1 MKKRMLAAA
10 LLICLIISL
19 GVPAMAADSGSNA
32 LQTVRAL
39 GIMTGDSRGD
49 MNLGSSV
56 TRAEFA
62 SMLTAASSYK
72 DTISS
77 EGSGYSLFRDVKSSH
92 WASEYIRLAVE
103 QGWMTGYTDGTFRP
117 DETVTLE
124 EACSALLQ
132 LLGYGSS
139 SLAGSFPQAQLS
151 KASALG
157 LRDQLSAVQ
166 GTKLT
171 RQDCVYLFYNLLT
184 AQTSSG
190 QVYAASL
197 GYTVTNGEVDY
208 TAVTMEN
215 ISGPYVAETS
225 SVPLPFTPSTV
236 YRDGELSSSAAIS
249 QYDVYYY
256 NAGLNTLWIYTDRV
270 AGKIS
275 ALSPSA
281 ASPTSI
287 TISGVT
293 YSIGSS
299 AATYKLSALSGGA
312 VGNVVTLLL
321 GMDDEVVDVL
331 TGSEVDMVYY
341 GVVQSSSRAAST
353 DGSAAVQT
361 SVTVICT
368 DGAARTFTVDK
379 DTTYSAGRLVSVDI
393 SNGGVSIQGLSEK
406 TVSGKVNKDATKLGD
421 KTLSAD
427 VEILDTS
434 KEGDAVAIDPERL
447 ANQTLDSSY
456 VRYYALDENGEISHL
471 ILNDATGDTWNYGY
485 MVGVTDLSEP
495 DSMSISMQYTY
506 VMDGTTKTV
515 SSSTKYPVKNSGL
528 GLAIRYNADGS
539 IKSMKNTGAVVLTSL
554 GVLTAKADNRT
565 YALAEDIQV
574 YLKQGG
580 AYYLTDLSSINAEDY
595 TLTGYYDNFGC
606 PLGGQIRVIVAAV
619 K

>member
-1 MKKRMLAAA
+1 MKKRILT
-10 LLICLIISL
+10 LLLSLCLLLSL
-19 GVPAMAADSGSNA
+19 SAPAMAADSSSNA

-39 GIMTGDSRGD
+39 GIITGDSSGD
-49 MNLGSSV
+49 MNWSGSV

-62 SMLTAASSYK
+62 KMLTAASVYK

-77 EGSGYSLFRDVKSSH
+77 EGSGYSLFKDVKSSY

-117 DETVTLE
+117 DRTVTLE

-132 LLGYGSS
+132 LLGYDSN

-157 LRDQLSAVQ
+157 LRDQVSAARGQ
-166 GTKLT
+166 TLT

-184 AQTSSG
+184 AQNSSG
-190 QVYAASL
+190 QVYATSL
-197 GYTVTNGEVDY
+197 GYTLTNGEVDY

-215 ISGPYVAETS
+215 VSGPYVAETS
-225 SVPLPFTPSTV
+225 SVSLPFTPSTV

-256 NAGLNTLWIYTDRV
+256 NAGLSTLWIYTDRV

-281 ASPTSI
+281 TSPTSV

-299 AATYKLSALSGGA
+299 TATYKLSALGGGA

-321 GMDDEVVDVL
+321 GMDDTVVDVL
-331 TGSEVDMVYY
+331 TGSEVDMMYY
-341 GVVQSSSRAAST
+341 GVVQSSSRSAST
-353 DGSAAVQT
+353 DGSAVVQT
-361 SVTVICT
+361 SVTVVCT
-368 DGAARTFTVDK
+368 DGATRTFTVDK
-379 DTTYSAGRLVSVDI
+379 DATYSTGRLVSVDI
-393 SNGGVSIQGLSEK
+393 SNGGIVIKSLSEK
-406 TVSGKVNKDATKLGD
+406 TISGKVNKDATKLGD
-421 KTLSAD
+421 KTFSAD

-434 KEGDAVAIDPERL
+434 KEGDAVTVDPERL
-447 ANQTLDSSY
+447 ANQTLNSSY

-471 ILNDATGDTWNYGY
+471 ILNDATGDTWSFGY
-485 MVGVTDLSEP
+485 MVGATDLSQP

-506 VMDGTTKTV
+506 VMNGTTTTIN
-515 SSSTKYPVKNSGL
+515 SSTKYPVTSG

-539 IKSMKNTGAVVLTSL
+539 IKSMKNTKSIKLTSI

-565 YALAEDIQV
+565 YTLAEDVQV
-574 YLKQGG
+574 YLKQGST
-580 AYYLTDLSSINAEDY
+580 YYLTDLSSINAEDY
-595 TLTGYYDNFGC
+595 TLTGYYDDFGC
-606 PLGGQIRVIVAAV
+606 PLGGQIRVIVATV